1 MLRIPDQH
9 SAAFPHGVVFRF
21 MEAEAAKIANGPQRL
36 SVVGA
41 HNALCRILY
50 HLQVVLSGNF
60 HDGVHFTGHTGI
72 MNRNNYA
79 RLIRNGSLDLRLIY
93 VHQYPAEYHENKLC
107 TGKYKAFAVR

>member
-1 MLRIPDQH
+1 
-9 SAAFPHGVVFRF
+9 

-36 SVVGA
+36 SVVSA

-93 VHQYPAEYHENKLC
+93 VHRIRPNIHENKLC
-107 TGKYKAFAVR
+107 TGKYKGICRR